1 MELVF
6 PNGDYAGV
14 IFDCDGTLVDS
25 MPVHYRAWEKVLE
38 IVNHPRLFSEEAFYD
53 LGGVPTDRLVEIL
66 NERAGTA
73 HDPEELSRLKE
84 EIYLDLLPEVAPIEP
99 VVRYARSLAE
109 KRPISVASGG
119 EAYVVD
125 RALVGAG
132 LRDLFPVVVT
142 ADQVEHG
149 KPAPDMFLLAAERMG
164 VDPAGCLVLEDAELG
179 RQAAVAAGMDC
190 MMIPNALERRKGE
203 EALRFP
209 PRA

>member
-6 PNGDYAGV
+6 PTGDYAGT

-25 MPVHYRAWEKVLE
+25 MPVHFRAWVKALE
-38 IVNHPRLFSEEAFYD
+38 RVNHPQLFSEETFYE

-73 HDPEELSRLKE
+73 HDPDRLSRLKE
-84 EIYLDLLPEVAPIEP
+84 EIYLDMLLEVPPIEP
-99 VVRYARSLAE
+99 VIRYARSLVG

-125 RALVGAG
+125 RALVAAG
-132 LRDLFPVVVT
+132 IRDLFPVVVT

-149 KPAPDMFLLAAERMG
+149 KPAPDMFMLAARQMG
-164 VDPAGCLVLEDAELG
+164 VDPTACLVLEDAELG

-190 MMIPNALERRKGE
+190 MMIPNALIRSKE
-203 EALRFP
+203 
-209 PRA
+209 